1 LVARVLAIGGTGFVS
16 SAITERLVGMGHE
29 VILFHRGRTGADLP
43 SQVEHVLGDRRHLAD
58 FAGRFENL
66 APDVVLDTVPMTE
79 RDAREVVATFRGMA
93 RRVVAISSGDVYRA
107 YGRLLR
113 TEPGPLEPVP
123 LSEDA
128 PLRERL
134 YPYCGEVPREPDDP
148 MRWADDYE
156 KILVE
161 RVVMGDP
168 ELPGT
173 VLRLPMVYGPGDS
186 QHRLF
191 GYLKRMDYGRP
202 TILLGEGLSRWRWT
216 RGYVENVAAAV
227 ALAVS
232 DERAAGRVYNVG
244 ETEALTE
251 LEWVR
256 HVGEASGWQ
265 GEVLAVPE
273 DRLPG
278 HLRMGLNTDQHLVTD
293 TRRIREELGFEEPV
307 SRKEALKRTVAW
319 ERENLPEE
327 IDPKLF
333 DYEAEDAVLAEWER
347 EGS

>member
-1 LVARVLAIGGTGFVS
+1 LVARVLAIGGTGFVG
-16 SAITERLVGMGHE
+16 SAITERLVGVGHE

-58 FAGRFENL
+58 FAGRFKNL
-66 APDVVLDTVPMTE
+66 APDVVLDTIPMTE
-79 RDAREVVATFRGMA
+79 RDARDVMITFRAMA

-107 YGRLLR
+107 YGRLHR

-123 LSEDA
+123 LPEDA

-134 YPYCGEVPREPDDP
+134 YPYRGESPREPDDP

-161 RVVMGDP
+161 RVVMGDS
-168 ELPGT
+168 ELPGS
-173 VLRLPMVYGPGDS
+173 VLRLPMVYGPEDG

-191 GYLKRMDYGRP
+191 GYLKRMDDGRP
-202 TILLGEGLSRWRWT
+202 AILLGEGLSRWRWT

-227 ALAVS
+227 ALAVA

-244 ETEALTE
+244 EAEVPTEP
-251 LEWVR
+251 EWIR
-256 HVGEASGWQ
+256 RIGEAAGWQ
-265 GEVLAVPE
+265 GKVVAVPE

-278 HLRMGLNTDQHLVTD
+278 HLRMGLDTDQHLVTD
-293 TRRIREELGFEEPV
+293 TSRIREELGYEEPV
-307 SRKEALKRTVAW
+307 AREEALRRTVAW
-319 ERENLPEE
+319 ERGNPPEE
-327 IDPKLF
+327 IDPKMF
-333 DYEAEDAVLAEWER
+333 DYEAEDAVLAERER

>member
-1 LVARVLAIGGTGFVS
+1 
-16 SAITERLVGMGHE
+16 
-29 VILFHRGRTGADLP
+29 
-43 SQVEHVLGDRRHLAD
+43 
-58 FAGRFENL
+58 
-66 APDVVLDTVPMTE
+66 
-79 RDAREVVATFRGMA
+79 MA
-93 RRVVAISSGDVYRA
+93 KRVVAISSGDVYRA

-134 YPYCGEVPREPDDP
+134 YPYRGETAREPDDP

-161 RVVMGDP
+161 RVVMSDP

-173 VLRLPMVYGPGDS
+173 VLRLPMVYGPEDG

-191 GYLKRMDYGRP
+191 GYLKRMDDGRP
-202 TILLGEGLSRWRWT
+202 AILLGERLSRWRWT
-216 RGYVENVAAAV
+216 RGYVENIAAAV

-232 DERAAGRVYNVG
+232 DQRAAGRVYNVG
-244 ETEALTE
+244 EAEALTE

-256 HVGEASGWQ
+256 RVGAVAGWK
-265 GEVLAVPE
+265 GEVIVVPE

-278 HLRMGLNTDQHLVTD
+278 HLKMGLDTDQHLVISTS
-293 TRRIREELGFEEPV
+293 RIREELGYEEPV
-307 SRKEALKRTVAW
+307 AREEALRRTVAW
-319 ERENLPEE
+319 ERDNPPEE
-327 IDPKLF
+327 IDPSLF
-333 DYEAEDAVLAEWER
+333 DYEAEDAVLAQRER
-347 EGS
+347 EGD